1 MASALVTKWI
11 IQLCETDPIMIYQ
24 DMVDTTLFNQ
34 TEPQLRTD
42 VIVKIVLGS
51 INATLDRKEFP
62 MPVLPW

>member
-1 MASALVTKWI
+1 MASALVTKLI
-11 IQLCETDPIMIYQ
+11 IQLCETDPIMMYQ